1 MKTKSEVGL
10 LPPLPFGDDT
20 AVGIFIDVE
29 SDAAADGSVD
39 GLSTLVSKSGMLSSF
54 VESL

>member
-20 AVGIFIDVE
+20 AGGIFIDVE
-29 SDAAADGSVD
+29 SDAAPDGSVD